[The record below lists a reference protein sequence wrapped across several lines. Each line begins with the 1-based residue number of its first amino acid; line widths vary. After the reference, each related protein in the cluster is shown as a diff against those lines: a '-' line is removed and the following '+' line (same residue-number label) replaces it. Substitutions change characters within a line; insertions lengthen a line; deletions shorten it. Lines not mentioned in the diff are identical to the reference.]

1 MTESDFYRI
10 PKVEEKEVSISYT
23 HIDTLSPNLA
33 LIFEKTPKPKGR
45 TNFSTVHIVAPTG
58 GLLETVAEAQLVSLK
73 QQCDVME
80 KTFHVHRF
88 NFTSAASNLGDPL
101 WEFNAIFEI
110 ASELLM
116 QGADRAS
123 LVVYVGAQDA
133 KFDCFASFIGM
144 LPFRGVSV
152 ALLTQV
158 SSRLVSNVLHSKSI
172 ASDHLTCTS
181 CCCTC

>member
-1 MTESDFYRI
+1 MNSIAGLPDPDHMGIGIVTSLNTCQKFVINHRKMTESDFYRI

-73 QQCDVME
+73 RQCDVME

-101 WEFNAIFEI
+101 WEFNAILRLHRNFLCKPI
-110 ASELLM
+110 EL
-116 QGADRAS
+116 

-133 KFDCFASFIGM
+133 KFDCFAAFIGM
-144 LPFRGVSV
+144 LPFRGVS
-152 ALLTQV
+152 
-158 SSRLVSNVLHSKSI
+158 
-172 ASDHLTCTS
+172 
-181 CCCTC
+181 